1 MVAKNCYIS
10 VWSNII
16 PAAAV
21 ILIADAAL
29 LIVLPSIPIESTCNA
44 VSVPTLV
51 SSSAYKIFDK
61 LVFVNFVCPPI
72 LIDVV
77 VSDKSIFLLNVQAS
91 AAESHFIVL
100 SESVESSVTPVSYTH
115 LRAHET

>member
-1 MVAKNCYIS
+1 MKVTAPPGVEFIPPVAL
-10 VWSNII
+10 
-16 PAAAV
+16 
-21 ILIADAAL
+21 ILIAETPL

-72 LIDVV
+72 FIDFV
-77 VSDKSIFLLNVQAS
+77 VSDKSIFLLNVQ
-91 AAESHFIVL
+91 
-100 SESVESSVTPVSYTH
+100 ESVELSH
-115 LRAHET
+115 